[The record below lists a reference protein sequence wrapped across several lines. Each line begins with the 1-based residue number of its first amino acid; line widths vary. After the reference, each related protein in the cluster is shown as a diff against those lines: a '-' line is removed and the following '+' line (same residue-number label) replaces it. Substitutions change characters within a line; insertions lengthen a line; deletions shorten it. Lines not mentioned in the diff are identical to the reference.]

1 MSWLAVEKSLYKQ
14 SNDAGLG
21 YPIIIENQ
29 PEDKSSESTPFI
41 EVYNLPAITQSLDKC
56 LSQRYNGVYQISVNV
71 DLDKG
76 KQNLLTIVDSVISVY
91 NVNELAELDSCVVSI
106 ESRSVNTARRDG
118 KFYRADISIDYFA
131 LMSEA

>member
-14 SNDAGLG
+14 LSDAGLG

-29 PEDKSSESTPFI
+29 PEDISAESVPFI
-41 EVYNLPAITQSLDKC
+41 EVYNLPSTTETLDKSI
-56 LSQRYNGVYQISVNV
+56 SQKYNGIYQISVSTE
-71 DLDKG
+71 LGKG
-76 KQNLLTIVDSVISVY
+76 KEALLTIVDSVLSAY
-91 NVNELAELDSCVVSI
+91 TVNELSELDSCVVSI